1 MNALLVKS
9 PKGNMMAKK
18 KSETFAARMNQL
30 EKIVEQLESDTL
42 DLEDA
47 VSLFEKGV
55 KLTKECNKMLREA
68 EKKVE
73 ILLKEEDGKI
83 AAADFDPALEEDEPD
98 E

>member
-1 MNALLVKS
+1 MT
-9 PKGNMMAKK
+9 KK
-18 KSETFAARMNQL
+18 KSETFAARMDHL

-47 VSLFEKGV
+47 VALFEKGV
-55 KLTKECNKMLREA
+55 KLTKECNKMLRDA

-73 ILLKEEDGKI
+73 ILLKEDDGQVS
-83 AAADFDPALEEDEPD
+83 AADFDPALEEDEPD